1 MNVKKKD
8 PITLFCVCM
17 TSATI
22 PVNQTS
28 LFQTI
33 NCGNVFPSA
42 TWERK
47 WCVQR
52 ENRLTM
58 LHSLQAAIC
67 CHQHLTLN
75 CDVSETMTHA
85 MKLFWTIPSIKNDH

>member
-8 PITLFCVCM
+8 PITLFLCVYDFSYHTCKSNLSFKPLIAVM
-17 TSATI
+17 YSQVRHEKENGAFK
-22 PVNQTS
+22 V
-28 LFQTI
+28 
-33 NCGNVFPSA
+33 
-42 TWERK
+42 K
-47 WCVQR
+47 
-52 ENRLTM
+52 NRLTM

-85 MKLFWTIPSIKNDH
+85 MKLF